1 MSETIKPER
10 SDSDELADV
19 ETRRT
24 FLTSLAMNDAHALLT
39 EGRGHSETEAIWLAF
54 RAVALELVS
63 TSIKVMEL
71 EDRANIAE
79 VVAKPNGAMLAGLLG
94 LKESGYAAGDD
105 GALSQAGLDALTDE
119 EKARR
124 FNLIVYRTGAT
135 VREASGLESVGA

>member
-1 MSETIKPER
+1 MSETNKPER

-24 FLTSLAMNDAHALLT
+24 FLTALAMNDAHALLT
-39 EGRGHSETEAIWLAF
+39 ERRRHSETEAIWLAF

>member
-1 MSETIKPER
+1 MSETNEPER

-39 EGRGHSETEAIWLAF
+39 ERRGHSETEAIWLAF

-71 EDRANIAE
+71 EEKAATCE
-79 VVAKPNGAMLAGLLG
+79 LTGKVSGAMLAGLLG
-94 LKESGYAAGDD
+94 FETHNPDNDHEDDADLRAFRQIVRGTGAAIRAG
-105 GALSQAGLDALTDE
+105 AGL
-119 EKARR
+119 
-124 FNLIVYRTGAT
+124 TG
-135 VREASGLESVGA
+135 VGA